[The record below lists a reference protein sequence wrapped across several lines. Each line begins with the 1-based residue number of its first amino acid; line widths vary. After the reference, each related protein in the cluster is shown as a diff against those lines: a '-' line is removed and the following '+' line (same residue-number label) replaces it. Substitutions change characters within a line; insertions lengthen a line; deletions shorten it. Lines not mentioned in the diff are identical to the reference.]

1 MIEVYGE
8 LDEKSGKIVVL
19 TNASNDWDVRDIGI
33 MLSLMTPKFHTTKEG
48 PILVPVSWEA
58 VTQLTHTFPTNGTRK
73 YKWVPGVKL
82 SKWIFDEIMRRS
94 CQGDLIGEQPKR
106 PPMPHQSSGAIAIG
120 LNGTFLLADE
130 PGAGKTTAVL
140 MGMAELAARGRDPF
154 PALVVCPAAV
164 IDPWMEEMEQV
175 YPQWKSMPYRG
186 LNRKRLLKSDAQIL
200 VMSYETMRNDMGDAG
215 NESVLVK
222 YKPSTV
228 VFDEAHKLA
237 NYDTKQSV
245 RARRLAKH
253 VPHVIC
259 ATGTPITKNAGNFWP
274 ILNSMQPEA
283 YPDQGRFKTRY
294 TLEKGQDY
302 GHPVPGGLDPVNEP
316 EFRDIMRGTMRRV
329 AKADIDMNLPPKTY
343 QTRWLDLPAKWR
355 VAYDEMEEDMLAH
368 MPDEEESNAMTAMS
382 MLAKMTRLRQLACS
396 ACTVEHYEEFDSVSG
411 LTEPKMRV
419 TPKEPCWKGEALL
432 EIMAELHQDDEG
444 TQIQHGHRP
453 VITAAPYR
461 QLVMLAGHMAERRG
475 YKVGYIV
482 GGMTDKQRT
491 EARHSFQGNEL
502 DLICVSTGAGGTGL
516 TLTAADTMVFLARPW
531 SMVEALQMEDR
542 AHRRGQTKS
551 VQIIDLETRNSVESR
566 VRSALKDKMHNLAE
580 LVQDRRMVTEFLGG
594 SK

>member
-1 MIEVYGE
+1 MIEVFGE
-8 LDEKSGKIVVL
+8 LDPVSGKIVIL
-19 TNASNDWDVRDIGI
+19 TNASSDWDVRDIGI
-33 MLSLMTPKFHTTKEG
+33 MLSLMTPKFHSTKEG
-48 PILVPVSWEA
+48 PVLVPVSWEA
-58 VTQLTHTFPTNGTRK
+58 VTQLAHTFPTDGTRK
-73 YKWVPGVKL
+73 YKWVPGEAL
-82 SKWIFDEIMRRS
+82 SKWIIEEIIRRS
-94 CQGDLIGEQPKR
+94 CEGDLTGEKPKR
-106 PPMPHQSSGAIAIG
+106 SPMPHQSAGAVAIG

-130 PGAGKTTAVL
+130 PGAGKTAAVL
-140 MGMAELAARGRDPF
+140 MGLAELAARGSDPF

-164 IDPWMEEMEQV
+164 IDPWMEELEQV
-175 YPQWKSMPYRG
+175 YPQWKAVPYRG
-186 LNRKRLLKSDAQIL
+186 PNRKRLLKSDAQLLI
-200 VMSYETMRNDMGDAG
+200 MSYETMRNDMGDAA

-222 YKPSTV
+222 YKPKTV

-274 ILNSMQPEA
+274 LLHSMQPEA
-283 YPDQGRFKTRY
+283 YPDQGRFKARY
-294 TLEKGQDY
+294 TLDKGQDY
-302 GHPVPGGLDPVNEP
+302 GFPVAGGLDPMNEP

-329 AKADIDMNLPPKTY
+329 AKADVMKDLPPKTY
-343 QTRWLDLPAKWR
+343 QTRWLEIPAKWR
-355 VAYDEMEEDMLAH
+355 AAYDEMEEDMLAH
-368 MPDEEESNAMTAMS
+368 MPDEDESNAMVAMS

-396 ACTVEHYEEFDSVSG
+396 ACTVEHYEEWNDELQ

-432 EIMAELHQDDEG
+432 EVMEELHQDDRG
-444 TQIQHGHRP
+444 NDIQHGHRP
-453 VITAAPYR
+453 VIAAAPYR
-461 QLVMLAGHMAERRG
+461 QLVMLAGKMAERKG
-475 YKVGYIV
+475 YHVGYIV
-482 GGMTDKQRT
+482 GGMSDKQRT
-491 EARHSFQGNEL
+491 DTRLSFQRNEL

-542 AHRRGQTKS
+542 AHRRGQTKN

-566 VRSALKDKMHNLAE
+566 VREALKDKMHNLAE
-580 LVQDRRMVTEFLGG
+580 LVQDRRLIEEFLGG
-594 SK
+594 SR